1 MQQSHDPE
9 IIDEFVSESLQGLQS
24 VEKDLLSLEA
34 DGGSDVELVNRIF
47 RAVHSIKGAGSFLD
61 LTNLVKVSHHAETL
75 LDDVRG
81 GRRSADADVTDAVL
95 GAIDTLVAMLESDD
109 QGADH
114 DCDEILGRLERV
126 LCAGPHTAD
135 PGITSP
141 SRAGP
146 SESTVA
152 SPHASGSSH
161 KTTASASESLSHA
174 TPVQAC
180 DSERPAG
187 VDRDPEL
194 LSEFLEESL
203 QGLDLIEHDLMEL
216 ESAADSDH
224 ELVNR
229 IFRTIHSIK
238 GAGSFLE
245 LDNLVS
251 TAHLAETIL
260 EKVRSEQMKATSQV
274 ADSILSAVD
283 ALKEMLR
290 SEDCGETF
298 DPTGTIAKMEKVLQ
312 GDLSAASAGSVAQ
325 DVIDL
330 LGQATGV
337 VYPVYRLEID
347 LAALHAAIDLK
358 EGVLEGLKSVGTLRH
373 ASIALETIDV
383 TTEGECT
390 LYFETVLDPELL
402 SMHFGISESRITLV
416 DLTPSAGP
424 TNASRSIDSVE
435 KNGGSGQNEHS
446 QADGGQPQATPVTQ
460 RPDTQ
465 PAAASVQNR
474 PSESPAPRGNMT
486 AATSNAEPSTSLP
499 AKSNRSEAE
508 QSMRVPARILHELL
522 EWTGNMVMARN
533 QLLNEYDFRDSN
545 AFRTLSQAITGV
557 HETVIETRMQTT
569 GSLFERYRRVVRDLS
584 RKLKK
589 EVAFHIEG
597 GDLELDR
604 TILESFADPL
614 THLVRNCID
623 HALET
628 PEERVAAGKN
638 RQGNVY
644 LRSYIQSGEIIL
656 AVQDDGRGISADRIC
671 SKAIDKGILTEDCAT
686 ELNDDEKV
694 MLIFEAGFS
703 TKEQATDVSGRGVG
717 MDVVRN
723 NIEKVG
729 GTIALKTS
737 VGEGSTFSAHL
748 PLAKALVSS
757 SLTTALVIE
766 IGGEDFAIPETAISE
781 IIQYDERAL
790 EAVRMVDG
798 RCVYQ
803 HRDQLVAIIDL
814 RDPLGMQA
822 DSPSKKGKPPIDMRD
837 KEFAPRA
844 NSKLACLVII
854 QFRDQFFGTVV
865 DEVIGMQEIIVR
877 SNPKLIQE
885 CTVYSGH
892 TVLGNGRIALIL
904 DINGIVN
911 KMRLKFPSKTEKASD
926 HGMHRVDYK
935 KGPASQKMLIFQNEG
950 SEYFAIP
957 IELVAFIEQVQQSEL
972 RTVGKK
978 EFCQLK
984 AETLS
989 ILRLEDF
996 LPVSPLDQNQNDM
1009 CLIRPA
1015 AVEHPIGVLVG
1026 QDMSVVDVA
1035 ETFETRLDDDNGIIG
1050 TFYHNDHL
1058 VMLLDLF
1065 CILEKHSPEKVRLT
1079 DDRTDEARIL
1089 VAEDSLFFRK
1099 LIAQYI
1105 TREEWEVEIVNDG
1118 QEAYDRLMNEPGRF
1132 NLIISDINMPR
1143 MDGFELVKKIR
1154 EDSRFNKIPV
1164 VALTTMSDEHF
1175 REKGLRLGF
1184 DRYVIKIDKRE
1195 VRATVAECLRIKRPG

>member
-9 IIDEFVSESLQGLQS
+9 ILDEFVSESLQGLQS
-24 VEKDLLSLEA
+24 VEQDLLSLEA
-34 DGGSDVELVNRIF
+34 DGGADVELVNRIF

-75 LDDVRG
+75 LDDVRA
-81 GRRSADADVTDAVL
+81 GRRSADAEVTDAVL
-95 GAIDTLVAMLESDD
+95 GAVDNLVSMLESED
-109 QGADH
+109 QGATH
-114 DCDEILGRLERV
+114 DCDPILDQLERV
-126 LCAGPHTAD
+126 LRGERSEPIDGQKETKPTA
-135 PGITSP
+135 TKNTEKKSSP
-141 SRAGP
+141 KP
-146 SESTVA
+146 SA
-152 SPHASGSSH
+152 QDSPPLA
-161 KTTASASESLSHA
+161 
-174 TPVQAC
+174 
-180 DSERPAG
+180 
-187 VDRDPEL
+187 DRDPDL
-194 LSEFLEESL
+194 LAEFLQESA
-203 QGLDLIEHDLMEL
+203 QGLELIEQDLMEL
-216 ESAADSDH
+216 ESVADSDP

-229 IFRTIHSIK
+229 IFRTIHTIK

-245 LDNLVS
+245 LTNLVS
-251 TAHLAETIL
+251 TAHRAETIL
-260 EKVRSEQMKATSQV
+260 ERIRSGSMQATSMV
-274 ADSILSAVD
+274 ADSVLSAVD
-283 ALKEMLR
+283 AIKAMLQ
-290 SEDCGETF
+290 STDCGESYDASTS
-298 DPTGTIAKMEKVLQ
+298 IQKMDNVLSDEPPGGASQTDDDVLQ
-312 GDLSAASAGSVAQ
+312 ILRSAAN
-325 DVIDL
+325 
-330 LGQATGV
+330 V
-337 VYPVYRLEID
+337 VYPIYRLDVD
-347 LAALHAAIDLK
+347 LADLHAAIDLK

-373 ASIALETIDV
+373 ASLPFDKIDI

-390 LYFETVLDPELL
+390 LYFETMLEPDLL
-402 SMHFGISESRITLV
+402 SLHFSIPESRICQVELNVAAAESLSTQSPSV
-416 DLTPSAGP
+416 SPPSAP
-424 TNASRSIDSVE
+424 LAENSSKSTVATVASKPVEASRSKDS
-435 KNGGSGQNEHS
+435 
-446 QADGGQPQATPVTQ
+446 P
-460 RPDTQ
+460 
-465 PAAASVQNR
+465 PAKH
-474 PSESPAPRGNMT
+474 SESPSSQFAAAADAP
-486 AATSNAEPSTSLP
+486 LP
-499 AKSNRSEAE
+499 NDDRSASISGSESSSMSKSGRAEAE

-628 PEERVAAGKN
+628 PEERIAVGKN

-656 AVQDDGRGISADRIC
+656 AVEDDGRGISADLVC
-671 SKAIDKGILTEDCAT
+671 SKAVAKGIITPEQAAELT
-686 ELNDDEKV
+686 DDEKV
-694 MLIFEAGFS
+694 MLIFKAGFS

-729 GTIALKTS
+729 GTIALKTH

-766 IGGEDFAIPETAISE
+766 IGGEHFAIPETAISE

-814 RDPLGMQA
+814 HEPLGMQCEQTDTA
-822 DSPSKKGKPPIDMRD
+822 SKSSHRSKGKD
-837 KEFAPRA
+837 FAPKA
-844 NSKLACLVII
+844 LSKLACLVII

-877 SNPKLIQE
+877 SNPRLIQE
-885 CTVYSGH
+885 CMVYSGH

-904 DINGIVN
+904 DISGIVN
-911 KMRLKFPSKTEKASD
+911 KMRLKFPSKTDKGSD
-926 HGMHRVDYK
+926 HGIHRVDYK
-935 KGPASQKMLIFQNEG
+935 KGPASQKMLIFNNAAK
-950 SEYFAIP
+950 EYFAIP
-957 IELVAFIEQVQQSEL
+957 IELVAFIEQIRPTDL

-996 LPVSPLDQNQNDM
+996 LPVSPLDRARSEM

-1015 AVEHPIGVLVG
+1015 AVEHPIGVIVG

-1035 ETFETRLDDDNGIIG
+1035 ETFETRLDDDNGIMG

-1065 CILEKHSPEKVRLT
+1065 SILEKHSPDKVRHT
-1079 DDRTDEARIL
+1079 DDHTEEARIL

-1099 LIAQYI
+1099 LIGQYI
-1105 TREEWEVEIVNDG
+1105 TRDEWDVEIVNDG
-1118 QEAYDRLMNEPGRF
+1118 QEAYDRLTNEPGRF
-1132 NLIISDINMPR
+1132 NLLISDINMPR
-1143 MDGFELVKKIR
+1143 MDGFELVKKLR
-1154 EDSRFNKIPV
+1154 EDSRFDKMPI

-1195 VRATVAECLRIKRPG
+1195 VRATVAECLRIKRSG